1 LLKRIFPGESKVVR
15 RFFRHKLAIMGLII
29 LAIFGVLAILAPW
42 ITSYQ
47 PYEQDFLNLLQPP
60 SREYIL
66 GTDSLGRDVF
76 TRLLFAGR
84 ISLSIGIV
92 AVSIQVFIG
101 TMVGLVSGYFGGK
114 VDMIFQRITDAL
126 LCFPTLLIIITV
138 AAMLERTTIY
148 TIMLIIGLLGW
159 PGLARLVRAETLK
172 LREFPFVEASRAIG
186 CTDLM
191 LMFKHILPN
200 VIGPIIVAATFGVA
214 GAIITETSLSFL
226 GIGVQLP
233 TPSWGNMIYSARSV
247 SVLERNPWIWLPPGL
262 MIALCVLSINFVGDA
277 LRDAFDPRN

>member
-1 LLKRIFPGESKVVR
+1 MLTKIFAGDSKVLR
-15 RFFRHKLAIMGLII
+15 RFFRHKLAIIGLIVI
-29 LAIFGVLAILAPW
+29 SIFVFLAIIAPW
-42 ITSYQ
+42 ITKYQ

-60 SREYIL
+60 SRDYIL

-76 TRLLFAGR
+76 TRLLYAGR
-84 ISLSIGIV
+84 ISLSIGVV
-92 AVSIQVFIG
+92 AVSIQVFLG
-101 TMVGLVSGYFGGK
+101 TMVGLISGFFGGK

-138 AAMLERTTIY
+138 AALLKTTTIY
-148 TIMLIIGLLGW
+148 TIMMIIGLLGW

-172 LREFPFVEASRAIG
+172 LREYPFVEAGRAIG
-186 CTDLM
+186 CSDLTII
-191 LMFKHILPN
+191 FKHILPN
-200 VIGPIIVAATFGVA
+200 VIGPIIVTATFGVA

-247 SVLERNPWIWLPPGL
+247 SILERNLWIWLPPGL
-262 MIALCVLSINFVGDA
+262 MIALCVLSINFIGDA
-277 LRDAFDPRN
+277 LRDAFDPKN

>member
-1 LLKRIFPGESKVVR
+1 MLKRIFPGESKVVR

-29 LAIFGVLAILAPW
+29 LAIFGVLAIMAPW

>member
-1 LLKRIFPGESKVVR
+1 MLKRIFPGESKVVR